1 MSQDNLPR
9 NVRSFRD
16 RKMTAAVSTYE
27 VTSAITD
34 TIRRAFGN
42 ERNVAKRLAREAGAS
57 ERAAK
62 NWLEQKNAM
71 TLAQFFTLAR
81 RMPELK
87 ALAAQILEIE
97 TALNPEV
104 ERDLARLMRTLQRN
118 EELRREANG
127 GPVRGLD
134 GPPAHGPVGLAR
146 QPGRDLDAPQTP
158 VGAAAE

>member
-1 MSQDNLPR
+1 MSQGITPR
-9 NVRSFRD
+9 NIRSSGD
-16 RKMTAAVSTYE
+16 RAMTTAISTYE
-27 VTSAITD
+27 VTSAITE

-97 TALNPEV
+97 TTLNPEV

-118 EELRREANG
+118 EELRRAANSVPAG
-127 GPVRGLD
+127 GLD
-134 GPPAHGPVGLAR
+134 RPPAHGPVGLAR
-146 QPGRDLDAPQTP
+146 LPSSQLVPAQPDLGEAP
-158 VGAAAE
+158 

>member
-1 MSQDNLPR
+1 MSQDKTPR
-9 NVRSFRD
+9 NVRSFPD
-16 RKMTAAVSTYE
+16 REMTTAVSTYE
-27 VTSAITD
+27 VTSAISD
-34 TIRRAFGN
+34 TIRRAFGH

-87 ALAAQILEIE
+87 ALAAEILEIE
-97 TALNPEV
+97 TAINPEV

-118 EELRREANG
+118 EELRREANS

-134 GPPAHGPVGLAR
+134 GPSSHEPVGLAR
-146 QPGRDLDAPQTP
+146 RSGGDLDAPSAP
-158 VGAAAE
+158 MGATE

>member
-1 MSQDNLPR
+1 MSQGNLPR
-9 NVRSFRD
+9 NFRSIED
-16 RKMTAAVSTYE
+16 QKVTTAVSTYE
-27 VTSAITD
+27 VTSAISD
-34 TIRRAFGN
+34 TIRRAFGH

-87 ALAAQILEIE
+87 ARAAEILEIE
-97 TALNPEV
+97 TAINPEV
-104 ERDLARLMRTLQRN
+104 ERDLARLMRTLQRD

-127 GPVRGLD
+127 GPFRGLD
-134 GPPAHGPVGLAR
+134 GPSSHEHVGLAR
-146 QPGRDLDAPQTP
+146 RSGGDLDAPSTP
-158 VGAAAE
+158 VGAAE